1 MKELDPI
8 HFRNRLRGTL
18 ARFIS
23 TSAPVSQVRAPRLSS
38 HISDRLRD
46 GSFPLVQGPF
56 VESLPDFEK
65 GPSLAELVEQDTL
78 SAEWIALTE
87 TGDGK
92 KLFERALH
100 RHQAE
105 AIQRGSENYLVATG
119 TGSGKTEAFLF
130 PLVDQLLNDPDL
142 KTPGVRAILIYP
154 LNALANDQM
163 QRIAR
168 LLFKDL
174 GDPGITLGRFT
185 GQVRS
190 GATRDEEERKLM
202 DSASFERDFGSARR
216 APSNWRLTR
225 QEMLERPPHI
235 LVTNYAML
243 EHILLLPRNR
253 NLLQDARLKWLVL
266 DEVHTYAGAQAIEVA
281 FLVRKLKTRLGI
293 EPGQLKCIGTSASLD
308 PDRKAELVRFAEN
321 LFGEDF
327 PDGERAVIIS
337 NRQLHPTLRTGET
350 TSDFAADDWRWLGN
364 VITQLRESADF
375 GSEHQTEEWNHLL
388 KEVGLDKFSIP
399 PGEDLGDGLVA
410 LLGQNRQIRA
420 AAAFLQDRGSVS
432 FRSLAQHLFPGEDK
446 ETQQAACAAL
456 ISAGV
461 LAKPSTPGA
470 FPLLPARYHLAAS
483 GVEGACL
490 KLDADDPEH
499 WTEMTF
505 GHSVVADDG
514 IPRYPLLVCRNC
526 GEPYVETWDD
536 GTHLH
541 PKPEPGATR
550 LVLRLNGTAQDQASE
565 YEDDDE
571 GDEDDTSSD
580 DAEIEYFDPI
590 TGELADGPASGILGL
605 LHAEMKEDEDENRNY
620 VRRCSSCKSPA
631 GRYPEPIS
639 PLHPGDDALAAVTA
653 QELLEALP
661 PPPDREQDAPMG
673 GRNLLV
679 FSDNRQDAAFFA
691 PFFERTSRDQAL
703 RAAIFKALRNEDEP
717 IGIEDLLQSVY
728 RQLKHDGFKLYDRFA
743 REPMATSKTKD
754 RLLAMLAA
762 ECCTEGLTRISLESL
777 GLLRVGYGRKGIRN
791 VARAMESAV
800 PQIKDRGEL
809 LAQFILD
816 LMRRSRA
823 INSLDHRI
831 DLEDESLWGGAQAQQ
846 NRAWTRTKE
855 GTSKV
860 VRSLIPTG
868 RADNRLTWFLCN
880 KLGLTRAEAI
890 DLLDVFWSEAARSA
904 NRLLVRHGK
913 GMAIDLS
920 KLQFER
926 ADTAPLHRCGKCGGR
941 AQLNID
947 RQCTAWRCAGEL
959 TELDEAARDL
969 MANTHHYLQRYG
981 GHPLAA
987 LAREHTA
994 AIGTDLRTDI
1004 EEKFRHGELNLLS
1017 CTTTMEMG
1025 VDIGDLEAVL
1035 CRNVPPGISNYQQ
1048 RAGRAGRRAQVAPTA
1063 LVVARNSRYDQAQY
1077 RDLEGYLNAR
1087 PAVPYLT
1094 LDNPS
1099 FFRRHQ
1105 VSTVLAGFLEHH
1117 LSGMERTG
1125 APRLKDF
1132 FSETPTEQVRLSL
1145 QSKVASWLSS
1155 SDGQAYLKLAETLC
1169 DWLPVALASNGFKG
1183 EELSSHTN
1191 NVVSRFIRDISERWQ
1206 SLDVAATEQL
1216 KIMTDSSANETQTRL
1231 ASNRNAAKMKE
1242 KKQFLDQYLLT
1253 CLSRSAVIPTYSF
1266 PVHSIRLEVS
1276 ETRRS
1281 ADESRFAQDASL
1293 QLDRDAALA
1302 ISEYAPGAEVVAGG
1316 RIWTSRG
1323 IVRRAKEYMPD
1334 QYHRICEQCGHPEIH
1349 FLREDFGPTCE
1360 QCSGVPQALI
1370 SKFIQPTAFLT
1381 AFDELQGRDPGSS
1394 RMRMRPTDEAR
1405 LLTRAD
1411 FTDYADTD
1419 VTGVR
1424 TFFAPATPTDDE
1436 VAGRL
1441 FVLNRGPKGAG
1452 YFWCNR
1458 CEYAEPAPKQAL
1470 HGKLAV
1476 KSEHKNP
1483 RTGEKC
1489 PQDTLQYPLHLGH
1502 IFETDVRAIG
1512 FSAPPPAAATATEK
1526 ERREKTESFLRTLAE
1541 ALRLAA
1547 ADLLEAD
1554 PRDIRASKELRQGRP
1569 LVVLSD
1575 AVAGGAGYVQRLLDD
1590 PKFSARALLN
1600 AAIRTLDCPRSECA
1614 SSCSQCLNDY
1624 SNQVFWDV
1632 FDRLPALEWLLGLVA
1647 QETSRPAHA
1656 PETSVPASGLNLGGL
1671 AEHMKGASEL
1681 VFSAV
1686 TLQGGRDPEHA
1697 LEFARLLR
1705 NFCEADSSRSVTL
1718 LVASGLPFA
1727 QNKLTTSD
1735 RQVIDL
1741 LVPHEAAGQIQIGL
1755 VERGALEDA
1764 PRIIV
1769 RHAGRSLEFY
1779 ATNFDQP
1786 ILDDPIGPSIYSA
1799 SRPRDEDWLALNLAK
1814 VKKKTGELRDVGLSS
1829 RSYRHEPGDARDFAA
1844 MFSDIAGETVTMR
1857 IGDPYLAK
1865 DDRNRSALIE
1875 FLRTLQNL
1883 GVTFESLTLSW
1894 KPPRPGPDYQD
1905 ERLKDQQ
1912 TELAK
1917 KLKEISLG
1925 SGVVHLKPKTSRHG
1939 HFHDRI
1945 VTAKTGAARD
1955 VTILWDITSGIDNLM
1970 EAHRQCIVFVTATR
1984 SQTQSAAA

>member
-8 HFRNRLRGTL
+8 HFRSRLRETL

-23 TSAPVSQVRAPRLSS
+23 TSAPVSHVRAPRLAA
-38 HISDRLRD
+38 HINDKLKD
-46 GSFPLVQGPF
+46 GSFPLVKGPF

-65 GPSLAELVEQDTL
+65 GPSLAELVGRSAL
-78 SAEWIALTE
+78 SAEWIALADTE
-87 TGDGK
+87 EGQ
-92 KLFERALH
+92 KLFNRPLH

-105 AIQRGSENYLVATG
+105 AIHRGNENYLVATG

-130 PLVDQLLNDPDL
+130 PLVNQLLDDPDL
-142 KTPGVRAILIYP
+142 AVPGVRAILIYP

-185 GQVRS
+185 GQVRA
-190 GATRDEEERKLM
+190 GANREEEQRKLVE
-202 DSASFERDFGSARR
+202 SASFERDFGTARR
-216 APSNWRLTR
+216 VPSNWLLTR

-253 NLLQDARLKWLVL
+253 GLLHNARLSWLVL

-281 FLVRKLKTRLGI
+281 FLLRKLKTRLGM
-293 EPGQLKCIGTSASLD
+293 ERNQLKCVGTSASLD
-308 PDRKAELVRFAEN
+308 PDRKAELTQFAKN

-327 PDGERAVIIS
+327 PDGERAVIVS
-337 NRQLHPTLRTGET
+337 NRQLHPALRTGDAN
-350 TSDFAADDWRWLGN
+350 SDFSANDWLWLGN
-364 VITQLRESADF
+364 VITQLRESPEF
-375 GSEHQTEEWNHLL
+375 GSEHQTQEWNRLL
-388 KEVGLDKFSIP
+388 NDVDLEKFSVP
-399 PGEDLGDGLVA
+399 AEEDLGDGLVD
-410 LLGQNRQIRA
+410 LLGRNHQIRA

-432 FRSLAQHLFPGEDK
+432 FRLLAQQLFPGEDK
-446 ETQQAACAAL
+446 NTQQAACSAL

-461 LAKPSTPGA
+461 LAKPSMPGA

-490 KLDADDPEH
+490 RLDADDSEH

-505 GHSVVADDG
+505 GRSVSADDG

-536 GTHLH
+536 GQHLH
-541 PKPEPGATR
+541 PKPEPDAKR
-550 LVLRLNGTAQDQASE
+550 LVLRLNGTIHDQASE
-565 YEDDDE
+565 YENEDDSDDD
-571 GDEDDTSSD
+571 DASSEDATV
-580 DAEIEYFDPI
+580 EYFNPV
-590 TGELADGPASGILGL
+590 TGELADGPGPEILEL
-605 LHAEMKEDEDENRNY
+605 LHAEMKEDEEEGRNY

-639 PLHPGDDALAAVTA
+639 PIHPGDDALAAVTA

-661 PPPDREQDAPMG
+661 PPPGRDQDAPMG

-691 PFFERTSRDQAL
+691 PFFERTSRDQAM
-703 RAAIFKALRNEDEP
+703 RAAIFKSLRNEDET

-728 RQLKHDGFKLYDRFA
+728 RELKRDGFKLYDRFA

-762 ECCTEGLTRISLESL
+762 EFCTEGLTRVSLESL
-777 GLLRVGYGRKGIRN
+777 GLVRVGYNSVGVRN
-791 VARAMESAV
+791 AARAMEEAL
-800 PQIKDRGEL
+800 PAFKGKGEL
-809 LAQFILD
+809 LARFILD

-823 INSLDHRI
+823 INSLDNRI
-831 DLEDESLWGGAQAQQ
+831 ELDDQSIWGEARAQP

-855 GTSKV
+855 GTSRL
-860 VRSLIPTG
+860 VRSLVPSG

-880 KLGLTRAEAI
+880 KLGLTRVQAV
-890 DLLDVFWSEAARSA
+890 DLLDAFWSEAERSA

-926 ADTAPLHRCGKCGGR
+926 ADSSPLYRCGKCGGR
-941 AQLNID
+941 SQLNIGQ
-947 RQCTAWRCAGEL
+947 QCTAWRCTGEL
-959 TELDEAARDL
+959 AELDQPSRDL
-969 MANTHHYLQRYG
+969 MQQSHHYLQRYA

-994 AIGTDLRTDI
+994 AIGTELRTDI

-1035 CRNVPPGISNYQQ
+1035 CRNVPPGIANYQQ

-1077 RDLEGYLNAR
+1077 RNLDGYLNAR

-1099 FFRRHQ
+1099 FLRRHQ
-1105 VSTVLAGFLEHH
+1105 VSTVLAGFLDHH
-1117 LSGMERTG
+1117 LADMSRTG

-1132 FSETPTEQVRLSL
+1132 FSESPTEDV
-1145 QSKVASWLSS
+1145 QSILREKFASWRSS
-1155 SDGQAYLKLAETLC
+1155 PDGQAYLGLAEALC
-1169 DWLPVALASNGFKG
+1169 DWLPGDLQSNGLKG
-1183 EELSSHTN
+1183 EELNRHAAS
-1191 NVVSRFIRDISERWQ
+1191 VVNRFIRDISERWQ
-1206 SLDVAATEQL
+1206 SLDSAAAEQL
-1216 KIMTDSSANETQTRL
+1216 KILSDSDLDEEQRHR
-1231 ASNRNAAKMKE
+1231 ASNRHAAKMRE
-1242 KKQFLDQYLLT
+1242 KKQFLDQYLVT
-1253 CLSRSAVIPTYSF
+1253 SLSRSAVIPTYSF
-1266 PVHSIRLEVS
+1266 PVHSIRLEIA

-1360 QCSGVPQALI
+1360 QCAGVPQALI
-1370 SKFIQPTAFLT
+1370 SKFIEPTAFLT
-1381 AFDELQGRDPGSS
+1381 SLDEREGRDPGSS
-1394 RMRMRPTDEAR
+1394 RLRMRPTDEAR
-1405 LLTRAD
+1405 LLTKAD
-1411 FTDYADTD
+1411 FTDYSDTD
-1419 VTGVR
+1419 VIGVR
-1424 TFFAPATPTDDE
+1424 TFFAPATPSDDE

-1452 YFWCNR
+1452 YLWCNR
-1458 CEYAEPAPKQAL
+1458 CEYAEPAPPRAARGKVAVQAQ
-1470 HGKLAV
+1470 
-1476 KSEHKNP
+1476 HKNP

-1489 PQDTLQYPLHLGH
+1489 PQEALQYPFDLGH

-1512 FSAPPPAAATATEK
+1512 FSVPLPPLPTTTMDK
-1526 ERREKTESFLRTLAE
+1526 ERRKKTESFLRTLAE

-1590 PKFSARALLN
+1590 PKFSARALLS
-1600 AAIRTLDCPRSECA
+1600 AAILALDCPRKECA

-1624 SNQVFWDV
+1624 SNQVYWDV
-1632 FDRLPALEWLLGLVA
+1632 FDRLPALDWLRALVA

-1656 PETSVPASGLNLGGL
+1656 PEGAVPSEGLNLGGL
-1671 AEHMKGASEL
+1671 NEHLQGATEL

-1686 TLQGGRDPEHA
+1686 TLQGGRDPERA
-1697 LEFARLLR
+1697 LELARLLR
-1705 NFCEADSSRSVTL
+1705 NFCEADSSRRVTL
-1718 LVASGLPFA
+1718 LVSTGLPFS
-1727 QNKLTTSD
+1727 QTKLTTLD
-1735 RQVIDL
+1735 RQVMDVLI
-1741 LVPHEAAGQIQIGL
+1741 PHEDAGQIEIGL
-1755 VERGALEDA
+1755 VERNLLEDA

-1769 RHAGRSLEFY
+1769 RQAGRSLEFY
-1779 ATNFDQP
+1779 GTNYDQP

-1799 SRPRDEDWLALNLAK
+1799 SKASDEDWLASNVAK
-1814 VKKKTGELRDVGLSS
+1814 VRKMSGALRDIGLSS
-1829 RSYRHEPGDARDFAA
+1829 RSYRHEPGDRRDFAA
-1844 MFSDIAGETVTMR
+1844 MFSDISGETVTMR
-1857 IGDPYLAK
+1857 IEDPFLASG
-1865 DDRNRSALIE
+1865 DRNRSALIE
-1875 FLRTLQNL
+1875 FLRTLQKL
-1883 GVTFESLTLSW
+1883 GVKFEALTLSW
-1894 KPPRPGPDYQD
+1894 KPPRADAGFQE
-1905 ERLKDQQ
+1905 ERLEDQHR
-1912 TELAK
+1912 ELSK
-1917 KLKEISLG
+1917 RLKEIGLSAD
-1925 SGVVHLKPKTSRHG
+1925 VVHLKPRTSRRG

-1945 VTAKTGAARD
+1945 VTAKINSAQE
-1955 VTILWDITSGIDNLM
+1955 VTLLWDITSGIDNLM
-1970 EAHRQCIVFVTATR
+1970 ETHRQCNVFVTDSR
-1984 SQTQSAAA
+1984 L